1 MSELD
6 DAFAFAQED
15 VKKLTAKPSN
25 DDLLKLYGLFKQ
37 ASKGDVDGK
46 KPGRFDMIN
55 RAKYEGWEKLKGTSS
70 DDAKQGYVD
79 LVAKLRS

>member
-37 ASKGDVDGK
+37 ASKGDVEGK

-70 DDAKQGYVD
+70 DDAKQAYID